1 MSQKKLNQEIDKLL
15 KKVKEGLEEFD
26 IIYDKFQITDPQ
38 NTSYR
43 EKLESDLK
51 REIKKLQK
59 HREQIKTWISKEDVK
74 DKASILLEHRRLVE
88 NDMER
93 FKTIEKLMKTKQF
106 SKEALSNPDIILD
119 PRDAHKNTQMQFIQD
134 SLNEL
139 QKQTEIY
146 EGQLEAN
153 NNGDG
158 DLDEDDVSSVEFQIE
173 RHEFHIANLENIL
186 KLLQNN
192 EMDPKKVDEFQ
203 EDITYYV
210 ENNDD
215 PDFVEYDTL
224 YEDMGCEVSTSGVS
238 KTNNDTANVDE
249 SAASAA
255 ATTAATSGPAA
266 TTTTSTATTTT
277 TSNAKIGEPV
287 SSITSTAK
295 SEKSP
300 RKKKQVLKGF
310 TSNASTLSKLDA
322 DKTNSTTNL
331 NGESHLSTVESST
344 STVKSKEVVKDQLEL
359 EFPKDRSE
367 EIEKQLQKDIES
379 NDAFKNPLF
388 SEELKYWL
396 KSKRALLQP
405 HQDMPSTMLQQ
416 LESSLLNCPDSLDA
430 DSPYLY
436 KKPLSLPHPTSIFFP
451 SEPIRF
457 THQVEVKPITN
468 NSSDNEPQS
477 KAISDTKDNTNNN
490 DDNTKTNN
498 NSNVNE
504 NNIRRLKN
512 AELQAN
518 DIYSNTS
525 MAKILTKFD
534 LDTLFFIFYHYQGT
548 YEQFLSARELHR
560 NRNWVFN
567 KVDRCWYYKEI
578 EKLPPGMNR
587 SEEESWRYFDYKK
600 SWLSRRCG
608 PGFIYKEE
616 EFEKL

>member
-1 MSQKKLNQEIDKLL
+1 MSQKKLNQDIDKLL

-26 IIYDKFQITDPQ
+26 IIYDKFQSTDPQ
-38 NTSYR
+38 NNSYR

-74 DKASILLEHRRLVE
+74 DKANILLENRKFIE

-93 FKTIEKLMKTKQF
+93 FKSIEKLMKTKQF

-119 PRDAHKNTQMQFIQD
+119 PRDALKNSQMQFIQD

-139 QKQTEIY
+139 QKQTEMY
-146 EGQLEAN
+146 EGQLETANENSN
-153 NNGDG
+153 NNID
-158 DLDEDDVSSVEFQIE
+158 DDEIIEIETQIA
-173 RHEFHIANLENIL
+173 RHEFHIANLENVL

-192 EMDPKKVDEFQ
+192 EMSPKKIDEFQ

-210 ENNDD
+210 ENNSD

-224 YEDMGCEVSTSGVS
+224 YEDMGCEISSISDLDASISESNNNVSD
-238 KTNNDTANVDE
+238 KINNTDN
-249 SAASAA
+249 
-255 ATTAATSGPAA
+255 
-266 TTTTSTATTTT
+266 TTTQAS
-277 TSNAKIGEPV
+277 KI
-287 SSITSTAK
+287 
-295 SEKSP
+295 EKSP
-300 RKKKQVLKGF
+300 RKKKQMLKDF
-310 TSNASTLSKLDA
+310 ASNAETLNKIDSEQSKKETQPTA
-322 DKTNSTTNL
+322 TTATTNT
-331 NGESHLSTVESST
+331 TVGT
-344 STVKSKEVVKDQLEL
+344 TTKTTKQLTKKDQLEL
-359 EFPKDRSE
+359 EFPKDKSE
-367 EIEKQLQKDIES
+367 EIEKQIKEDIEN

-388 SEELKYWL
+388 NSELKYWI

-405 HQDMPSTMLQQ
+405 HQEMPEKMITQ

-451 SEPIRF
+451 SDPIRF
-457 THQVEVKPITN
+457 THQVENKPMSGDLSLNKNLTESDPTSN
-468 NSSDNEPQS
+468 NSKELSNSDSQS
-477 KAISDTKDNTNNN
+477 
-490 DDNTKTNN
+490 
-498 NSNVNE
+498 
-504 NNIRRLKN
+504 
-512 AELQAN
+512 N
-518 DIYSNTS
+518 DIYSNIS

-548 YEQFLSARELHR
+548 FEQFLSARELHR
-560 NRNWVFN
+560 NRDWIFN

-608 PGFIYKEE
+608 PDFIYKEE
-616 EFEKL
+616 EFESF